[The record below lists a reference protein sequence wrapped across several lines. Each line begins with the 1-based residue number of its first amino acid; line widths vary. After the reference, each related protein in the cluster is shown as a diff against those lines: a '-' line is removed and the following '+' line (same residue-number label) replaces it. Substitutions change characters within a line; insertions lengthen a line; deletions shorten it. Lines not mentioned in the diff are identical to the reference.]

1 MATERERD
9 VEFGRLVEAV
19 QNLERRITQQR
30 AEDQEIT
37 RSLFQKIETLQ
48 EGMNRF
54 HGAKGMAVLVI
65 STLICVGAMVAEWVR
80 LGLRGH
86 H

>member
-30 AEDQEIT
+30 SEDQQIT
-37 RSLFQKIETLQ
+37 RDLFAKIETLQ

-54 HGAKGMAVLVI
+54 HGAKGMAVMMI
-65 STLICVGAMVAEWVR
+65 STLIAIGAAIAEWIR
-80 LGLRGH
+80 IGIRGH
-86 H
+86 